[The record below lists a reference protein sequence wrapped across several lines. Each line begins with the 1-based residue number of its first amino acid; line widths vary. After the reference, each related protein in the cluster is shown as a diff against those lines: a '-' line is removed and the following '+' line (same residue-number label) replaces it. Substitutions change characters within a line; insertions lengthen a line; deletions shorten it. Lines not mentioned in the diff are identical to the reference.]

1 MSAIIVTIETQQ
13 PLLVTSF
20 QGDPNSDVSYPYIPG
35 SSLRGALIGRYMKK
49 NGLSELDLSDPAT
62 NRLFFN
68 AAHTCYL
75 NAYLCN
81 RDNKRTLPLPYS
93 WFRDKQEELLPEQTI
108 GCFDFSL
115 EKTELVTTPKV
126 LGQGFW
132 SNQGGVVEVC
142 QPQRRISVHHQRD
155 RKTGRPNSANGQIFR
170 YEAIAANQTFQAVIL
185 CELGDVETLESLLK
199 DRRLWLGGSRSAGYG
214 KTKITVTVSNTW
226 QEVEKPSDASQAITL
241 TFLSPALLRD
251 RWGQPAADTASVKL
265 ALEECFSDLSIPD
278 INAEKTF
285 IKRELVG
292 GFNRKWGLPLPQQ
305 IAISAG
311 SVITFKNLALTQKQI
326 EQLEAKG
333 LGERRVDGFGRVAI
347 NCWNDKTF
355 KARLA
360 GPKRVDAP
368 TDENRLSAD
377 SLSAALAKTIATN
390 ILRQRLEQV
399 LIQETGRNK
408 LSPNYLSNSQLS
420 RLELAARSGLF
431 QTSFQPVQDF
441 LKIDNLTK
449 IALKQFQRSRVK
461 SNSFY
466 DQLQEWSDSNPFQWL
481 DSHNSLNQLT
491 VKVSLNPEIQVAIDD
506 DVGRQLATQY
516 TLRLIMA
523 VAKQAK
529 KENAA

>member
-35 SSLRGALIGRYMKK
+35 SSLRGALIGRYMKRD
-49 NGLSELDLSDPAT
+49 GLSELDLSDSET

-68 AAHTCYL
+68 AAHTRYL
-75 NAYLCN
+75 NAYLCSGDN
-81 RDNKRTLPLPYS
+81 RRTLPLLHS
-93 WFRDKQEELLPEQTI
+93 WFRDKQDELLPEQTI
-108 GCFDFSL
+108 DLFDFSL
-115 EKTELVTTPKV
+115 GKTGLAATPKSS
-126 LGQGFW
+126 GKGFW
-132 SNQGGVVEVC
+132 CNQGGVVEVY

-155 RKTGRPNSANGQIFR
+155 RTTGRPNSANGQIFR

-185 CELGDVETLESLLK
+185 CEPADVETLKALLK
-199 DRRLWLGGSRSAGYG
+199 DRKLWLGGSRSAGYG
-214 KTKITVTVSNTW
+214 KTRITVNVKDTW
-226 QEVEKPSDASQAITL
+226 QEIEKPSDSAQSLTL

-251 RWGQPAADTASVKL
+251 DLGQSAADTASVKV
-265 ALEECFSDLSIPD
+265 ALEDCLSGLSTPEV
-278 INAEKTF
+278 NADKTF

-311 SVITFKNLALTQKQI
+311 SVIVFDDLILTKEQI
-326 EQLEAKG
+326 QQLETMG

-347 NCWNDKTF
+347 NCWNNKTF

-360 GPKRVDAP
+360 SPKRVDAP
-368 TDENRLSAD
+368 TDENRVSTDSPSAD
-377 SLSAALAKTIATN
+377 LAKTIAKN
-390 ILRQRLEQV
+390 ILSQRLEQA

-431 QTSFQPVQDF
+431 QTSFQPVKDF
-441 LKIDNLTK
+441 LNIENLTK
-449 IALKQFQRSRVK
+449 TALKQFQRSRIT
-461 SNSFY
+461 NTSFY

-481 DSHNSLNQLT
+481 DSHNSLDQLT
-491 VKVSLNPEIQVAIDD
+491 VSITPEIQVAIDD